1 MNEADTRAEKI
12 DPQLKKAGW
21 GTINNSK
28 IRREYFT
35 NNESPFNSK
44 KDKKKADYVLIY
56 KNRRIAVVE
65 AKSDEL
71 EVSEGISQAKDY
83 ARRLNLLSAYSTN
96 GKEIYEIRY
105 SINSEGK
112 RIINS
117 EGLIKNFPSPDD
129 LWNRIYK
136 NKNVWSNKFDSQSY
150 SPFKNTKNPRYYQDV
165 AITAALDAISDGK
178 NRILLTLATG
188 TGKTVIAF
196 QIVWKLF
203 NTKWNRNKDGNRTP
217 RILFL
222 ADRNILANQAYNSFG
237 AFPENA
243 LTRVSPSEIKQQGKV
258 PKNASIYFSIFQT
271 FMSGPNESSYFGEY
285 PKDFFDLIIID
296 ECHRGGANDE
306 SNWRD
311 ILDYFSS
318 AVQIGLTAT
327 PKRNNNVD
335 TYSYFGNPVYTYSL
349 KDGIEDEYLT
359 PFRVDR
365 IQTTIDDY
373 RFIGDDKIIK
383 GENEINKKDIFK
395 EEDFNRIIEIKER
408 EKKRIQLLLETI
420 NQNEKTIIFCANIRH
435 ASMVRELINSQVKNK
450 LDGYC
455 ERVTSDDGEIG
466 EIHLRQFQDNE
477 KNIPTILTTSEKLST
492 GVDALN
498 IRNIVLM
505 RPVNNMIEFK
515 QIIGRG
521 TRLFEGK
528 KYFNIIDF
536 VGASENFSDPDWD
549 GEPLNPKPRIPS
561 PPQPPEPPEPP
572 EPPNPTAEMIV
583 IELAEGKE
591 LQIQSM
597 STKMFYFDN
606 KTISASEFVK
616 KLFKT
621 VSLPKFFENEEE
633 LKKLWSSPITRK
645 ELLIKLEENGFS
657 KDKLKEIQDIINA
670 NDSDLFDVLEYVAYN
685 VKPITRLERVERA
698 EKKIHSQLDENQ
710 KDFIDFVLSRYVE
723 GGVEELDD
731 NVLSKHLK
739 LKYKEIYD
747 AENVLGDLDLVKKTF
762 IEFQKNL
769 Y

>member
-549 GEPLNPKPRIPS
+549 GEPLSPKPRIPS

-747 AENVLGDLDLVKKTF
+747 AENALGDLDLVKKTF

>member
-12 DPQLKKAGW
+12 DPQLRNAGW
-21 GTINNSK
+21 GIIKDSK
-28 IRREYFT
+28 IKREYFT
-35 NNESPFNSK
+35 NLESPFKSN

-56 KNRRIAVVE
+56 RNRRIAVVE

-71 EVSEGISQAKDY
+71 EVGEGISQAKDY
-83 ARRLNLLSAYSTN
+83 ARRLNLLNAYSAN
-96 GKEIYEIRY
+96 GSKIHEIKY

-112 RIINS
+112 KIINS
-117 EGLIKNFPSPDD
+117 EGLIKSFPSPDE
-129 LWNRIYK
+129 LWSRTYK
-136 NKNVWSNKFDSQSY
+136 NKNEWSNKFDNQTY
-150 SPFKNTKNPRYYQDV
+150 SLFKNIKLPRYYQDV
-165 AITAALDAISDGK
+165 AITSALDAIAEGK

-203 NTKWNRNKDGNRTP
+203 NTRWNRNKDAKRTP
-217 RILFL
+217 RVLFL

-243 LTRVSPSEIKQQGKV
+243 LMRISPNEIKKYGKV
-258 PKNASIYFSIFQT
+258 PKNASIYFTIFQT

-285 PKDFFDLIIID
+285 PKDFFDLVIID

-327 PKRNNNVD
+327 PKRNNNAD
-335 TYSYFGNPVYTYSL
+335 TYNYFGHPVYIYSL

-373 RFIGDDKIIK
+373 KFIGDDKIIK
-383 GENEINKKDIFK
+383 GENEISKKDIFK

-408 EKKRIQLLLETI
+408 EKKRIQLLLGTI
-420 NQNEKTIIFCANIRH
+420 NQDEKTIIFCANIKH
-435 ASMVRELINSQVKNK
+435 ASMVREIINTLVINK

-549 GEPLNPKPRIPS
+549 GEPIEPKPRTPKIEK
-561 PPQPPEPPEPP
+561 PPQPPKPS
-572 EPPNPTAEMIV
+572 EPPNEMII
-583 IELAEGKE
+583 IELAKGKE
-591 LQIQSM
+591 LEIQSM
-597 STKMFYFDN
+597 STKMFYFEN
-606 KTISASEFVK
+606 KAISASEFVK

-621 VSLPKFFENEEE
+621 VSLPKIFENEEE

-670 NDSDLFDVLEYVAYN
+670 NESDLFDVLEYVAYN
-685 VKPITRLERVERA
+685 IKPITRLERVERA

-723 GGVEELDD
+723 GGVEELDES
-731 NVLSKHLK
+731 VLSKHLK

-747 AENVLGDLDLVKKTF
+747 AENVLGDLDVVKKTF
-762 IEFQKNL
+762 IDFQKNL